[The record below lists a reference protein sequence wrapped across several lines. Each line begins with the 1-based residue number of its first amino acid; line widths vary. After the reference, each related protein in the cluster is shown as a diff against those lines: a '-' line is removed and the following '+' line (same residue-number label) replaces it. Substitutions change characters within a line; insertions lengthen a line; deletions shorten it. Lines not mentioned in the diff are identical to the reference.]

1 MFNMELLENIPVI
14 GLKEQVL
21 KWQAC
26 CVFMIYNQYFYV
38 TNSFTIMIISAA
50 EEIEEMMYVN
60 R

>member
-38 TNSFTIMIISAA
+38 TNSFTIMLISAA
-50 EEIEEMMYVN
+50 EKN
-60 R
+60 

>member
-1 MFNMELLENIPVI
+1 MFNMELLEIISVM
-14 GLKEQVL
+14 GSKEQVL